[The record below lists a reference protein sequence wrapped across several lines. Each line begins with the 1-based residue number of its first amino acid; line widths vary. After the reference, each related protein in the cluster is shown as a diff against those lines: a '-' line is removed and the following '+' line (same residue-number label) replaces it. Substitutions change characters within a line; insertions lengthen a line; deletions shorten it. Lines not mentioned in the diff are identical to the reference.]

1 MVDGRPAV
9 EILYYIAN
17 EVHRLKVGLHF
28 QDKLIHDVVNMLHGK
43 EIISTTWL
51 NFANIGKIFIQYVRK
66 LCFKNSVL
74 FVRLL
79 WRHLNDTVFISHL
92 IAISNPV

>member
-43 EIISTTWL
+43 EIISATWL
-51 NFANIGKIFIQYVRK
+51 NFTNIGKICSVS
-66 LCFKNSVL
+66 KNCVSK
-74 FVRLL
+74 
-79 WRHLNDTVFISHL
+79 IMSHSCDCCAGSIL
-92 IAISNPV
+92 RSI